1 MQSRPRTGRFS
12 VRNFDFEAVLL
23 HKEHLAVAKTISVRE
38 LQISADPYAL
48 QNDAVGQLLIKLKG
62 WVWSQETQNIFIAT
76 IPKSWFDHLLSSYVN
91 SWWSALICRYRPI
104 RFRTF
109 DVSVKV
115 LYPNINIL
123 VPREQH
129 VLQYTVSERVNKR

>member
-48 QNDAVGQLLIKLKG
+48 QNDAV
-62 WVWSQETQNIFIAT
+62 
-76 IPKSWFDHLLSSYVN
+76 DHLLSSYVN